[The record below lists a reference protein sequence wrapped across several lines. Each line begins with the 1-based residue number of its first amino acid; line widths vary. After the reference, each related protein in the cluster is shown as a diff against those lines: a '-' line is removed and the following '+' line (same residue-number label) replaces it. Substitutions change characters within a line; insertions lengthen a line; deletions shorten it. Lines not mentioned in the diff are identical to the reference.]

1 MLLNRAGD
9 VPAADRLS
17 QTYRKSYRNFSRVVV
32 RFFSVVELTNKF
44 PVAVRLFSNRSQ
56 MRSKYGKNKK
66 VAHEAQLC
74 LAKNCDWFKFKIQKK
89 NFESRAVVICV
100 CPLIDHRREPI
111 RMREKLGLLYKS
123 L

>member
-17 QTYRKSYRNFSRVVV
+17 QTYRKNYRNFSRVVI

-89 NFESRAVVICV
+89 N
-100 CPLIDHRREPI
+100 LNRE
-111 RMREKLGLLYKS
+111 LS
-123 L
+123 SSVSVH